1 LACYNHQKH
10 NGEES
15 SLIVEETQEESQA
28 IDPVFK
34 QIVEEEFAAYQARCQ
49 TEYEVGRLPRTI
61 DALITI
67 EDEAERLKIRTETPF
82 FYLLKDN
89 QLEFKGRRDPLTPKA
104 YSKIRGRMEFLLS
117 GKAMSPETTT
127 VTIISAGKPRSVFTY
142 AKDKRKQP
150 FVATAEKGYYKTE
163 EQPLIYLI
171 VVNELPVMP
180 KNYPLL
186 LFASDQRKFRKFL
199 QQMIVEGQRTYIRY
213 AYEVR
218 PQVTKEVLTMAG
230 ISARISRKDLEF
242 MASDIGRELVAVMNP
257 KDVLSAMNPKD
268 VLSAMNPKDVLSAMN
283 PKDVLEGLD
292 TEKQKK
298 LIALL
303 SPSDLL
309 SGISMEEFLQG
320 INAEQRKALFESVLK
335 MLASDLAK
343 QGEHNGNG
351 SSA

>member
-1 LACYNHQKH
+1 
-10 NGEES
+10 
-15 SLIVEETQEESQA
+15 
-28 IDPVFK
+28 
-34 QIVEEEFAAYQARCQ
+34 
-49 TEYEVGRLPRTI
+49 
-61 DALITI
+61 
-67 EDEAERLKIRTETPF
+67 
-82 FYLLKDN
+82 
-89 QLEFKGRRDPLTPKA
+89 
-104 YSKIRGRMEFLLS
+104 
-117 GKAMSPETTT
+117 MSPETTT

-283 PKDVLEGLD
+283 PKDVLSAMNPKDVLEGLD

-309 SGISMEEFLQG
+309 SGISMEEFLKG